1 MCALVNKNVPVEEEN
16 APVDNKNVPVEK
28 ENAPVK
34 RNKEELIIEFCHT
47 PRSISE
53 IADLLGYKDKRSVR
67 KDIDVLLIQG
77 RIARTIPDKK
87 NSKNQK

>member
-1 MCALVNKNVPVEEEN
+1 MVIPFEKLQKEEN
-16 APVDNKNVPVEK
+16 APVDNKNVPV
-28 ENAPVK
+28 K
-34 RNKEELIIEFCHT
+34 RNKEELITEFCHT

-67 KDIDVLLIQG
+67 KYIDVLLVQG

-87 NSKNQK
+87 NSKNQKYITIM